1 MCADMTLERLNA
13 ELASLGENYKTADL
27 DRLNKRLIKQKADV
41 AFLGEL
47 LPKEGRYHR
56 TYFQVSLG
64 QLPSI
69 KEKLEFIEK
78 NFDKL
83 NDWWHVDQLS
93 QFVDKELTLDIA
105 LKKATEYIKHE
116 NPFARR
122 WGFVMFMPSL
132 VKEERAFESIVPLFY
147 DDSEYYVAMAQ
158 AWLISYLA
166 VYFPDK
172 TLEYLKSKPLE
183 YNIVGKAIQKT
194 CDSFRVD
201 DATKERFKA
210 VRSLYK

>member
-1 MCADMTLERLNA
+1 MTLEGLNA
-13 ELASLGENYKTADL
+13 ELASLGKNYKTAAL
-27 DRLNKRLIKQKADV
+27 DRLNKRLIREKADV
-41 AFLGEL
+41 SFLAEL
-47 LPKEGRYHR
+47 LPAKDEYHR

-64 QLPSI
+64 QMSSI
-69 KEKLEFIEK
+69 DEKLGFIES

-105 LKKATEYIKHE
+105 LKKAKEYIKYE

-132 VKEERAFESIVPLFY
+132 VKKENAFEKIVPLFCE
-147 DDSEYYVAMAQ
+147 DSEYYVVMAE

-166 VYFPDK
+166 IYFPEK
-172 TLEYLKSKPLE
+172 TLEYLKSKPLG
-183 YNIVGKAIQKT
+183 YNIVGRAIQKT

-201 DATKERFKA
+201 KETKKRFKA
-210 VRSLYK
+210 LRALYK